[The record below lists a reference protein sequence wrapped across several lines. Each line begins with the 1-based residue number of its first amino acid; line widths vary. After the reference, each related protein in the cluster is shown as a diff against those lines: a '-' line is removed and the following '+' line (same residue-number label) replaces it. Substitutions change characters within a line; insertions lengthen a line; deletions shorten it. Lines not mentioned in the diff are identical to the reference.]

1 MEKKEQDNKKTIL
14 GKGFLPRGIGKEQ
27 LLIMLLV
34 GILLLVIVFP
44 TKDSNKM
51 SEKEKNTE
59 EAVESKSSSLVS
71 ADQLDAY
78 VNKKEE
84 QLEKMLA
91 CVEGVGRVQVMITLK
106 GTKESVVEKDSPQAQ
121 SKITESDSSGGTRE
135 TSENSWEE
143 TTVYI
148 QGTDGSTVPYVSKEL
163 EPEVEGVL
171 VIAEGGGNASV
182 TKNICEAVQALFS
195 IEIHKIKVMK
205 MKS

>member
-1 MEKKEQDNKKTIL
+1 MEKKEQENKKTIF

-27 LLIMLLV
+27 LAVMLLV

-44 TKDSNKM
+44 TKNSNKT

-59 EAVESKSSSLVS
+59 ETVESKSSSVVS
-71 ADQLDAY
+71 VEQSDSY
-78 VNKKEE
+78 VDKKEE

-91 CVEGVGRVQVMITLK
+91 CVEGVGKVQVMITLK
-106 GTKESVVEKDSPQAQ
+106 GTGESVVEKDSPQTQ

-135 TSENSWEE
+135 TSESSWEE

-148 QGTDGSTVPYVSKEL
+148 QGTDGSTVPYVSQEL
-163 EPEVEGVL
+163 EPDIEGVL
-171 VIAEGGGNASV
+171 VIAQGGGNASV

>member
-1 MEKKEQDNKKTIL
+1 MEKKEQDKKKTIF

-27 LLIMLLV
+27 LVVMLLV

-44 TKDSNKM
+44 TKNSNAKL
-51 SEKEKNTE
+51 EKEKNTE
-59 EAVESKSSSLVS
+59 EILESKSSSVVS
-71 ADQLDAY
+71 TEQAASY

-84 QLEKMLA
+84 QLERMLV
-91 CVEGVGRVQVMITLK
+91 CVEGVGKVQVMITLK
-106 GTKESVVEKDSPQAQ
+106 GTGELVVEKDSPQIQ
-121 SKITESDSSGGTRE
+121 SKITESDSNGGKRE

-148 QGTDGSTVPYVSKEL
+148 QGTDGSTLPYVSQEL
-163 EPEVEGVL
+163 EPEIEGVL
-171 VIAEGGGNASV
+171 VIAQGGGNASV

-195 IEIHKIKVMK
+195 IQIHKIKVMK